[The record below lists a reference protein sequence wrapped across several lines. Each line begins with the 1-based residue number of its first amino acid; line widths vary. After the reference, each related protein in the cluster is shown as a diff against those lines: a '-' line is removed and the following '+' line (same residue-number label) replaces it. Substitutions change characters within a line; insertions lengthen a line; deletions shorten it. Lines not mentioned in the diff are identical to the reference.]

1 MENITDTMTG
11 SIKKSAIIGYITI
24 FVNIITGLLY
34 TPWMIKQIG
43 VSEYGL
49 YTLISSFLSY
59 FLLDFGLGTAVSRF
73 VSKYRE
79 EGRAKEIDKLLSVI
93 VKVFAIIDAAIFVL
107 LIVCYLN
114 ISEIFIGLTPN
125 EQEKFRVIYCIAGGF
140 SLLTFPFS
148 YLNGILIAYERFVVL
163 KSCELVQRILIVAL
177 VVLCLLTGHG
187 LYSLVFVNSCVG
199 LFIVIYKLLY
209 LSRKEKIRIDVR
221 YFDKDTL
228 VQLFKFS
235 AWVFVIGIASRLMYN
250 IIPTVLGRYCNST
263 EVAMFSVAM
272 MIEGYVYTFASALN
286 GLFLPRVMRI
296 TLRSKDGEELSRLM
310 ITVGR
315 IQLIVVG
322 LIISAFLVVGRKFV
336 NLWLGVDFDM
346 SYFITLCL
354 ITPGIISLTEEIA
367 NTALIATN
375 ELKFRAFLYI
385 GASVISVV
393 GGYFLSQQH
402 GALGCGFAVLTSLVF
417 CHIVGMNILY
427 YYKLHIN
434 VLKFLCNTI
443 VPFVPAVCIPICAT
457 YALSKYI
464 QMGGWIEFALLAL
477 FYTMGFI
484 IVIWFL
490 YMRINERK
498 MILSMFKR

>member
-1 MENITDTMTG
+1 MVA

-107 LIVCYLN
+107 LIVCYFN
-114 ISEIFIGLTPN
+114 IAEIFTGLTPD

-235 AWVFVIGIASRLMYN
+235 AWVFVIGVASRLMYN

-263 EVAMFSVAM
+263 EVAKFSVAM
-272 MIEGYVYTFASALN
+272 MMEGYVYTFASALN

-296 TLRSKDGEELSRLM
+296 TLKTNDGEELTKLM

-315 IQLIVVG
+315 IQLIIVG
-322 LIISAFLVVGRKFV
+322 LIITAFVVVGRQFV
-336 NLWLGVDFDM
+336 NLWLGIDFDK
-346 SYFITLCL
+346 SYFVTLCL
-354 ITPGIISLTEEIA
+354 ITPGIISLTEEIG

-375 ELKFRAFLYI
+375 ELKYRAFLYI
-385 GASVISVV
+385 GASAISVI
-393 GGYFLSQQH
+393 GGYFLAPQF
-402 GALGCGFAVLTSLVF
+402 GALGCGVAVLLSLVF
-417 CHIVGMNILY
+417 CHLIGMNILY

-434 VLKFLCNTI
+434 VMKFLVNTI
-443 VPFVPAVCIPICAT
+443 LPFIPAVFVPMGFT
-457 YALSKYI
+457 YFLSNYI
-464 QMGGWIEFALLAL
+464 SIGGWIEFFLLATVYVVVFVLSVWIL
-477 FYTMGFI
+477 F
-484 IVIWFL
+484 
-490 YMRINERK
+490 MRSNERNI
-498 MILSMFKR
+498 ILSVFKR

>member
-1 MENITDTMTG
+1 MAA

-79 EGRAKEIDKLLSVI
+79 EGRAEEIDKLLSVI

-107 LIVCYLN
+107 LIVCYFN
-114 ISEIFIGLTPN
+114 IAEIFTGLTPD

-209 LSRKEKIRIDVR
+209 LSRKENIRIDVR
-221 YFDKDTL
+221 YFDKNTL
-228 VQLFKFS
+228 LELLRFS
-235 AWVFVIGIASRLMYN
+235 AWVFVIGVASRLMYN

-263 EVAMFSVAM
+263 EVAKFSVAM
-272 MIEGYVYTFASALN
+272 MMEGYVYTFASALN

-296 TLRSKDGEELSRLM
+296 TLKTNDGDELTKLM

-315 IQLIVVG
+315 IQLIIVG
-322 LIISAFLVVGRKFV
+322 LIISAFVVVGRQFV
-336 NLWLGVDFDM
+336 NLWLGIDFDM
-346 SYFITLCL
+346 SYFVTLCL
-354 ITPGIISLTEEIA
+354 ITPGLISLTEEIG

-375 ELKFRAFLYI
+375 ELKYRAFLYI
-385 GASVISVV
+385 GASAISVI
-393 GGYFLSQQH
+393 GGYILAPQY
-402 GALGCGFAVLTSLVF
+402 GALGCGVAVLLSLIF
-417 CHIVGMNILY
+417 CHILGMNILY

-434 VLKFLCNTI
+434 VIKFLYNTI
-443 VPFVPAVCIPICAT
+443 MPFVPVVCIPIVVT
-457 YALSKYI
+457 YALSNYI
-464 QMGGWIEFALLAL
+464 NMGGWIEFLLVAAL
-477 FYTMGFI
+477 YSISFI
-484 IVIWFL
+484 TVIWFL
-490 YMRINERK
+490 FMRSAERK
-498 MILSMFKR
+498 MIKSIFNR